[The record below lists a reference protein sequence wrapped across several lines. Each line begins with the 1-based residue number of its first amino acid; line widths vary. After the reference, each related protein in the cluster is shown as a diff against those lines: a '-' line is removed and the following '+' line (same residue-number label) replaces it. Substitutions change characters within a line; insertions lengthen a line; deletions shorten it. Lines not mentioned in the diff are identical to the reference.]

1 MPARRCSPLP
11 ANLLAPQ
18 VLDADCGALG
28 CHRNPA
34 APVIPEGLRNNGASV
49 TGRLRSTPGCDP
61 PRVVVGTSPYV
72 VSHAPALVTAQSQ
85 GAGVSAAG
93 LDSMRAEVRRGAAV
107 TGDELVSCVPLR
119 RSPMDKGDWRSAS
132 SARRGAAHTA
142 ALLTLL
148 CIATSH
154 AHAEDRNPL
163 RTSDRIGG
171 IVHLPVV
178 DGRDIRFLRFSV
190 EEAPRSRIRGI
201 TQDDYGFLWL
211 ATNVRPVP
219 VRWVPPQTLPARA
232 GDPASLSA
240 DRVFTVYKA
249 RDGALWIGTA
259 SGLTAGPHSGWLHPL
274 RARSRRR
281 TESERSGQCGPP
293 GP

>member
-1 MPARRCSPLP
+1 MSW
-11 ANLLAPQ
+11 
-18 VLDADCGALG
+18 
-28 CHRNPA
+28 
-34 APVIPEGLRNNGASV
+34 
-49 TGRLRSTPGCDP
+49 
-61 PRVVVGTSPYV
+61 YV
-72 VSHAPALVTAQSQ
+72 VCLF
-85 GAGVSAAG
+85 
-93 LDSMRAEVRRGAAV
+93 
-107 TGDELVSCVPLR
+107 R

-163 RTSDRIGG
+163 RTSDQREL
-171 IVHLPVV
+171 VRLPVV

-190 EEAPRSRIRGI
+190 EEPPRSRIRGI

-211 ATNVRPVP
+211 ATASGLYRYDGYNLKHYLHEP
-219 VRWVPPQTLPARA
+219 

-259 SGLTAGPHSGWLHPL
+259 SGLDRLDPTRDGFTRYGHDP
-274 RARSRRR
+274 
-281 TESERSGQCGPP
+281 TDERSLSGAANVVHQDRDGVLWVGTSRGLDRMDPSTGDFTHYRHDPRDDATLSNSAVLALHEDRRGNLWIGTTGGPQRAGEGDGTHHP
-293 GP
+293 VQARPCRSPQSRT